1 MTYLKAIEAGCD
13 GIDTAIAPFS
23 MGTSQPATEAM
34 YTVMKN
40 TDRCPE
46 LKEDKLLQTAEYFRE
61 YRRWAEKEGL
71 IDIKMMDADTKT
83 LHYQIPGGMLSNLY
97 SQIREQGME
106 DRYAEVLREV
116 PRVRRDLGEPP
127 LVTPSSQIVGT
138 QAVLNVVTG
147 KRYKM
152 VSQQTKALL
161 NGEYGRTARPFNESL
176 QKRCWE
182 INCPSPADLRICWNR
197 NGTA

>member
-71 IDIKMMDADTKT
+71 IDIKMMDADTKRCIIRFREACC
-83 LHYQIPGGMLSNLY
+83 QICILRSENREWRIAMRKCFGRFPG
-97 SQIREQGME
+97 
-106 DRYAEVLREV
+106 
-116 PRVRRDLGEPP
+116 
-127 LVTPSSQIVGT
+127 
-138 QAVLNVVTG
+138 
-147 KRYKM
+147 
-152 VSQQTKALL
+152 
-161 NGEYGRTARPFNESL
+161 
-176 QKRCWE
+176 
-182 INCPSPADLRICWNR
+182 
-197 NGTA
+197 